1 MSETDHT
8 SLPALPSQRDLFQRI
23 DRLGLSADAK
33 ALLARLCAVT
43 IEVGGRIVEV
53 GRRILAFAFEMLK
66 TFPNV
71 TFGVIV
77 ALVMSMLI
85 ASIPLFGGLLGPLL
99 TPLLLAIGLG
109 VGALADLRE
118 GAMARRVQHL
128 EAQFRMLTA

>member
-1 MSETDHT
+1 MTELDHT
-8 SLPALPSQRDLFQRI
+8 GLPALPRRRDLLERI
-23 DRLGLSADAK
+23 DRLAVSADAK
-33 ALLARLCAVT
+33 ALLARLHAVT
-43 IEVGGRIVEV
+43 VEVGGRIVEV

-85 ASIPLFGGLLGPLL
+85 ASIPLLGGLLAPLL

-109 VGALADLRE
+109 AGALADLKE

-128 EAQFRMLTA
+128 EAQFQTLTA